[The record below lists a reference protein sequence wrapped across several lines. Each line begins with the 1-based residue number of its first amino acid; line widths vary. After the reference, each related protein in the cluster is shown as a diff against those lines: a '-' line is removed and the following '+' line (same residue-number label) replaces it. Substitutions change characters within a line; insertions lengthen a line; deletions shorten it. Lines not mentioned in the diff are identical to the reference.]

1 MSKKKDILE
10 LGTRRALKPKC
21 SNGQE
26 LLENIRDERYKQKLL
41 EVAASAVVHTHDCNW
56 KIRNYDDGCSVYRF
70 HWMFFVIT
78 SSQINSH
85 LLRLSPSV
93 IPLSS
98 SEMLSYMS
106 GVSRNAL
113 FLCYSR
119 IEGNLYKKQYWKN
132 DLKRNDPSW
141 ESVLVTHTSVRL
153 NSSVRSVSVACQK
166 LKRLIE
172 KLVWKNKWCGWSDT
186 S

>member
-85 LLRLSPSV
+85 LLQLSPLV

-98 SEMLSYMS
+98 SENVELHVRGKQKRTFFYVTAELRETFTKNNTEKMIWREMIQVEKAFLSHIRQS
-106 GVSRNAL
+106 
-113 FLCYSR
+113 
-119 IEGNLYKKQYWKN
+119 
-132 DLKRNDPSW
+132 DLTARWGLWVLPARSW
-141 ESVLVTHTSVRL
+141 R
-153 NSSVRSVSVACQK
+153 
-166 LKRLIE
+166 
-172 KLVWKNKWCGWSDT
+172 G
-186 S
+186 